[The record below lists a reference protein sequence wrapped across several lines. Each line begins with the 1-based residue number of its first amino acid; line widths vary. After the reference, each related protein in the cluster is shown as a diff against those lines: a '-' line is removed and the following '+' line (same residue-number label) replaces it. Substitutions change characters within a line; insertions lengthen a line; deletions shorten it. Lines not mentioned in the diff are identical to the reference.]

1 MLYDDGEIIS
11 DPQIGVSFASANTIM
26 IRIHRD
32 FGLSKLIHIIMDKVN
47 RDPRDGVPL
56 IHFKFSTKVC
66 DQHVTHTANQIQDD
80 DDDLDCAFDMIQ
92 ATPTVTPIELYTTYN
107 SGTKPS
113 QPNSLTHF
121 DAHSPQPNSEATKGP
136 FDLNTTYIGE

>member
-1 MLYDDGEIIS
+1 
-11 DPQIGVSFASANTIM
+11 
-26 IRIHRD
+26 
-32 FGLSKLIHIIMDKVN
+32 MDKVN